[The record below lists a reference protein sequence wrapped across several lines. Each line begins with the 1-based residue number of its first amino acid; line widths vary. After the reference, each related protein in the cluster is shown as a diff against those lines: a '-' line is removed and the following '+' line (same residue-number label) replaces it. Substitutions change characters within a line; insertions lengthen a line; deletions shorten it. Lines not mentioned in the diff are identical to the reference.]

1 VVGRLTT
8 LLRVR
13 RARIECGIVRRPPA
27 WKQFNPLD
35 VACGAALAVEPER
48 VGPDLLA
55 VEGALGSVVSAS
67 SPCPLAIIETFRG
80 TAVRVFDPLRPT
92 IENLVREGMAEG
104 AALSQAN
111 RERIIEVVSARL
123 PIVEVWHDLL
133 HYTDREHFVSW
144 VEHRV
149 RRIGGASER
158 ERRKAARRPG
168 ETPFHEAF
176 GIYVKRR
183 LVAYADIATRGDY
196 ACSLGV
202 FTEQEF
208 RGQGMAKS
216 VVSAATRAIMKAGRI
231 PLYSADE
238 TNTASLSICRALGY
252 LRFGR
257 DLYCFMASEE
267 ERARREHALEEAERR
282 AADFALHRWIID

>member
-1 VVGRLTT
+1 
-8 LLRVR
+8 LLRAR
-13 RARIECGIVRRPPA
+13 RHDDGLIRRPPA
-27 WKQFNPLD
+27 WKQFNPLE
-35 VACGAALAVEPER
+35 VACGAALAVRPEQVR
-48 VGPDLLA
+48 PDLLV

-67 SPCPLAIIETFRG
+67 SPCPLTIVETFCG
-80 TAVRVFDPLRPT
+80 TAVRVFDPLRPA
-92 IENLVREGMAEG
+92 IENLVREGMAQG

-111 RERIIEVVSARL
+111 RERIMEVVSARL
-123 PIVEVWHDLL
+123 PIVEVWNDLL
-133 HYTDREHFVSW
+133 HYTDPEHFVPW

-149 RRIGGASER
+149 RRISGAAER
-158 ERRKAARRPG
+158 ERQKAERRSG
-168 ETPFHEAF
+168 EAPFHQAF

-202 FTEQEF
+202 FTEQQF
-208 RGQGMAKS
+208 RGRGMAKS
-216 VVSAATRAIMKAGRI
+216 AASAATRAILRAGRI

-267 ERARREHALEEAERR
+267 ERARREQAVQEAERR

>member
-1 VVGRLTT
+1 MR
-8 LLRVR
+8 
-13 RARIECGIVRRPPA
+13 
-27 WKQFNPLD
+27 
-35 VACGAALAVEPER
+35 
-48 VGPDLLA
+48 PDLL
-55 VEGALGSVVSAS
+55 VLEGGLGSVVSAS

-111 RERIIEVVSARL
+111 RDRIIDAVSARL
-123 PIVEVWHDLL
+123 PIVEVWHNLL

-149 RRIGGASER
+149 RRIGGAAER
-158 ERRKAARRPG
+158 ERRKAERRPG
-168 ETPFHEAF
+168 ETPFHEGF
-176 GIYVKRR
+176 GIYVKRH
-183 LVAYADIATRGDY
+183 LVAYADIAMRGEY

-216 VVSAATRAIMKAGRI
+216 VVSAATRAIMRAGRI

-238 TNTASLSICRALGY
+238 TNTGSLSICRALGY

-257 DLYCFMASEE
+257 DLYCFMAAEE